1 MATRLK
7 TKQTITL
14 NDLIQQVKSYNPAA
28 DTQLIREAYDFSAKA
43 HEGQRRESGE
53 PYLSHPLLVAQIIVR
68 LKLDVSSIAAGLL
81 HDTLEDC
88 GLVREEIEKQ
98 FGKEIAHLVDGVTK
112 IGKIEFKTHE
122 EKQAENFRKMILSMS
137 EDIRVILI
145 KLADRLHNMRTLE
158 HLPEAKQRRIAQ
170 ETLDIY
176 APLANRLGI
185 GWMKTEL
192 EDLCFRYLQPE
203 TYHSLVKKVAQRQEE
218 RERYVQEVI
227 QIIKKNLAEYGFQAE
242 VPGRPKHIYSIYQ
255 KMQKQG
261 IPFEEVY
268 DLAGVRI
275 ITDTKMNCYG
285 ILGMIHSLWRP
296 VPGRFKDY
304 IGVPKSNGYQS
315 LHTTVVG
322 PRGQHVEFQIRT
334 EEMHKVAEEG
344 IASHWLYKEKGP
356 MDPKASQAFGWLRQ
370 LVEWQ
375 RDLTDSRQFLD
386 SVKMDLFPDV
396 VYVFTPKGDVKEMPK
411 GSTPIDFAYSVHTE
425 IGNRCAGAKV
435 NGKLVSLRY
444 ILQTGDTVEILTSPH
459 QVPSKD
465 WLKIVRSPRAKT
477 KIKHWIT
484 TEERK
489 RSLDIGKGLLSRAL
503 QRHHLSPTEVMKSEQ
518 MTGLVKEF
526 GLATVDDLL
535 VAVGY
540 GRISTEQVINKLQ
553 PTKELKEGLAEKLIQ
568 KIGISER
575 GVKVKGIG
583 DLLVHLSK
591 CCNPLP
597 GDRIIGFITRGR
609 GLSIHTL
616 DCPNIDELDYD
627 KDRLVEV
634 SWDSQAA
641 GTHPVKISVLTVDR
655 PGLLASIS
663 ASITSANANISHAE
677 IRTTEDKKAIL
688 NFVVD
693 ILNTAQLDKV
703 LKNIQQVDG
712 VIQAKRVRRG

>member
-1 MATRLK
+1 VATRLREK
-7 TKQTITL
+7 TFTMD
-14 NDLIQQVKSYNPAA
+14 DLIQQVKSYNPAA
-28 DTQLIREAYDFSAKA
+28 DAQLLREAYSFSATA
-43 HEGQRRESGE
+43 HEGQKRQSGE
-53 PYLSHPLLVAQIIVR
+53 PFLSHPLRVARIISR
-68 LKLDVSSIAAGLL
+68 LKLDVSSIVAGLL

-88 GLVREEIEKQ
+88 GLNREEVENK

-158 HLPEAKQRRIAQ
+158 HLPEDKQRRIAQ

-203 TYHSLVKKVAQRQEE
+203 THITLIQKVAQRHEE
-218 RERYVQEVI
+218 RERYVLEVSNVV
-227 QIIKKNLAEYGFQAE
+227 KKNLAEYGFKAE
-242 VPGRPKHIYSIYQ
+242 VLGRPKNIYSIYQ

-275 ITDTKMNCYG
+275 VTDTKMNCYG

-304 IGVPKSNGYQS
+304 IGVSKSNGYQS
-315 LHTTVVG
+315 LHTTVAG

-344 IASHWLYKEKGP
+344 IASHWKYKEKGHL
-356 MDPKASQAFGWLRQ
+356 DPK

-375 RDLTDSRQFLD
+375 KDLTDNRQFLD

-396 VYVFTPKGDVKEMPK
+396 VYVFTPKGEVKEIPK

-425 IGNRCAGAKV
+425 IGNHCAGAKV
-435 NGKLVSLRY
+435 NGKLVSLRH
-444 ILQTGDTVEILTSPH
+444 ILQTGDTVEVLTSSH

-465 WLKIVRSPRAKT
+465 WLKIVRSPRSKA
-477 KIKHWIT
+477 KIKHWIK

-489 RSLDIGKGLLSRAL
+489 RSLDIGRGLLSRAL
-503 QRHHLSPTEVMKSEQ
+503 QRHHLSPTETFKSPQ
-518 MTGLVKEF
+518 MSGLAKDF
-526 GLATVDDLL
+526 GLSTLDDLL

-540 GRISTEQVINKLQ
+540 GRISTDQVIHKLQ
-553 PTKELKEGLAEKLIQ
+553 PTEGLKEGLTEKLLK
-568 KIGISER
+568 KIGIHER

-591 CCNPLP
+591 CCNPVP

-634 SWDSQAA
+634 SWDTQKA

-663 ASITSANANISHAE
+663 ASITSAKANISHAE
-677 IRTTEDKKAIL
+677 ITTTEDKKAIL
-688 NFVVD
+688 DFVVD
-693 ILNTAQLDKV
+693 VSNTAHLDKV

-712 VIQAKRVRRG
+712 VILAKRVRRG